1 MTCKRPFEGRF
12 PPRPP
17 HDSQENLGR
26 RTLAG
31 LGLSQPAAQPD
42 RGSLCVPGRT
52 HEQIYQKVCEEM
64 FTEPLPADC
73 PGALRS
79 LVDSCRAYD
88 SFRRPSTG
96 GVDQSFIRLWVVHLD
111 QLTAPVVCGR
121 VAG

>member
-42 RGSLCVPGRT
+42 RRSLCVPGRT
-52 HEQIYQKVCEEM
+52 REQM
-64 FTEPLPADC
+64 FTEPPPADC
-73 PGALRS
+73 PGALQS

-88 SFRRPSTG
+88 SFQRPSAG

-111 QLTAPVVCGR
+111 QLTASVVCGR